1 MEAFFISE
9 VYRDE
14 AGRRTIGVSPV
25 AEKTCSFDCVFCGLG
40 RTIIKVN
47 EVQEIKGT
55 ADFLRRYVKALEED
69 EFEVVYF
76 DPNGE
81 ALANAAFG
89 QMVSLAKS
97 YGKIVRLLSNG
108 WSFTD
113 PLLQA
118 ALGACDEITVEI
130 MVATEA
136 DYQRIHRPIAGM
148 TLAEN
153 IQRIAQFQKGFAGKL
168 TLCFIALKG
177 ISDDVATA
185 EYYCQVLRRV
195 VPNRVEVATLSAGPS
210 SDPLLAD
217 EETLCQMRK
226 TVSACFNDLSEA
238 K

>member
-9 VYRDE
+9 VYSDE

-40 RTIIKVN
+40 KTINKVN
-47 EVQEIKGT
+47 KVQEIKGT
-55 ADFLRRYVKALEED
+55 ADFLRRYVKALEEED
-69 EFEVVYF
+69 FQVVYF

-97 YGKIVRLLSNG
+97 YGKTVRLLSNG

-118 ALGACDEITVEI
+118 ALSACDEITVEI
-130 MVATEA
+130 MVTSEA
-136 DYQRIHRPIAGM
+136 DYQRIHRPVAGM
-148 TLAEN
+148 TLEEN
-153 IQRIAQFQKGFAGKL
+153 MERIAKFKAGFSGEL
-168 TLCFIALKG
+168 TLCFVALKG
-177 ISDDVATA
+177 ISDDAAAT

-195 VPNRVEVATLSAGPS
+195 VPDQVAVATLTPGPS
-210 SDPLLAD
+210 SDPLLASED
-217 EETLCQMRK
+217 AIATMRA
-226 TVSACFNDLSEA
+226 TVLECFAGLS
-238 K
+238 